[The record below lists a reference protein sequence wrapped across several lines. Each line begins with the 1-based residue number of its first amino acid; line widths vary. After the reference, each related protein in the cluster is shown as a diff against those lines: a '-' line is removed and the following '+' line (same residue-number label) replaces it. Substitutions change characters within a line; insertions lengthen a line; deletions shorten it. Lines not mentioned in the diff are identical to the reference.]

1 MSASTADLEDTL
13 PRTPDMAAQQ
23 PENDLPLVPPRPPW
37 WVLRG
42 ELGRRPYV
50 AIAVFSFLLF
60 LTAWWVAST
69 GGWFDRVFL
78 PSPVDVYE
86 RFKAWLLE
94 GALLQDAWISIF
106 RVTAAFAISALMAV
120 PLALFIGTFKPVQA
134 FFEPM
139 VEFARYLPAVAFV
152 PLVLLWVG
160 IGEGSKI
167 TIIWIGTFFQMVLLV
182 SEDVRR
188 VPMAQIEAAQTM
200 GADRRELLSLV
211 VLKSALPAIVDTLR
225 VTLGWAWTY
234 LVVAELVAANSGLGY
249 AILKAQRFL
258 QTDKIFVGILIIG
271 IIGLVMD
278 QLFRLVHRRA
288 FPWLYHK

>member
-1 MSASTADLEDTL
+1 M
-13 PRTPDMAAQQ
+13 RY
-23 PENDLPLVPPRPPW
+23 RW
-37 WVLRG
+37 WILRG
-42 ELGRRPYV
+42 ELGKRTYI
-50 AIAVFSFLLF
+50 AIAVVSFVLF
-60 LTAWWVAST
+60 VAAWWLLST
-69 GGWFDRVFL
+69 SGWFDRVFL
-78 PSPVDVYE
+78 PTPYDVFA
-86 RFKAWLLE
+86 RLKSWFFNE
-94 GALLQDAWISIF
+94 GLVQDASISIF
-106 RVTAAFAISALMAV
+106 RVTAAFGISVVMAV

-134 FFEPM
+134 FFEPV

-160 IGEGSKI
+160 IDEGAKI

-200 GADRRELLSLV
+200 GADRRELLMLV
-211 VLKSALPAIVDTLR
+211 VFKSALPAIVDTLR

-234 LVVAELVAANSGLGY
+234 LVVAELVAASSGLGY

-258 QTDKIFVGILIIG
+258 QTDKIFVGILLIG
-271 IIGLVMD
+271 VIGLVMD
-278 QLFRLVHRRA
+278 QLFRLLHRRA

>member
-1 MSASTADLEDTL
+1 
-13 PRTPDMAAQQ
+13 MAAEQ
-23 PENDLPLVPPRPPW
+23 PQNETPPAPARQRW

-50 AIAVFSFLLF
+50 AIAAISFMLF

-69 GGWFDRVFL
+69 SGWFDRVFL
-78 PSPVDVYE
+78 PSPVDVYH
-86 RFKAWLLE
+86 RFKTWFVE
-94 GALLQDAWISIF
+94 GALMQDAWVSIF
-106 RVTAAFAISALMAV
+106 RVTAAFVISAVMAV

-211 VLKSALPAIVDTLR
+211 VHKSALPAIVDTLR

-278 QLFRLVHRRA
+278 QLFRLLHRRA